1 MRSRCTATVAEFAGD
16 KIAAFRQYWDEVEL
30 LEQLALLPGS
40 SEGTRARRVRSTGS
54 SPGVADVVIDHPPT
68 NLVDGAFVVALRD
81 LLDALE
87 HEAAARV
94 LVFTSADPDFFLM
107 HGDVHG
113 ILAIP
118 PGAPPR
124 ATGPNVAAAL
134 FERLHRSHLVSIAA
148 VDGAARGGGAEF
160 LAAVDLRFGSER
172 AVLGQPEVAM
182 GILPGAGGTARLPHL
197 LGRSRA
203 LEVILTGRDVG
214 AEEAVRIGWLDRTFP
229 HEALG
234 REARSL
240 AHHVAAM
247 PAASIAAVKARR
259 RQHLVVVRAGPRR
272 RDRCVRCLHG
282 RRRRRP
288 DGAVPARPAGAGQ
301 GAGGSRAGT
310 RSMARRDEPPD

>member
-1 MRSRCTATVAEFAGD
+1 VTEGPLRWEL
-16 KIAAFRQYWDEVEL
+16 AA
-30 LEQLALLPGS
+30 
-40 SEGTRARRVRSTGS
+40 
-54 SPGVADVVIDHPPT
+54 GVADVVIDHPPT

-87 HEAAARV
+87 HDAAARV
-94 LVFTSADPDFFLM
+94 LVFSSADPDFFLM

-118 PGAPPR
+118 SGTAPR

-134 FERLHRSHLVSIAA
+134 FERLHRSHLLSIAA

-197 LGRSRA
+197 LGRGRA
-203 LEVILTGRDVG
+203 LDVILTGRDVD
-214 AEEAVRIGWLDRTFP
+214 AEEALRIGWLDRVVP
-229 HEALG
+229 NEAVA
-234 REARSL
+234 REARAL

-247 PAASIAAVKARR
+247 PPASIAAVKRVVDTTASSFE
-259 RQHLVVVRAGPRR
+259 QALVDETEAFGVLTATGAHVAPMERFLRSGGQTREGETTRWEEIMRA
-272 RDRCVRCLHG
+272 
-282 RRRRRP
+282 
-288 DGAVPARPAGAGQ
+288 
-301 GAGGSRAGT
+301 T
-310 RSMARRDEPPD
+310 RGEPPG